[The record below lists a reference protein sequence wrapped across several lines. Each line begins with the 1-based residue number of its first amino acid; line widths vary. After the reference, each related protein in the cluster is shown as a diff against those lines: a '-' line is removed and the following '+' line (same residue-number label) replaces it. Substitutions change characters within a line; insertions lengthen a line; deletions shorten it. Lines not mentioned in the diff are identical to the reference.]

1 MDIEKLVEDGVQA
14 FRAEL
19 WKIEIQLG
27 RDVTQASVR
36 AVGAVFLK
44 AAAEEAADHAADDIT
59 YAIKYPDETQRMG
72 ERAHRA
78 RTISNRLR
86 ALAAQLGGSDA

>member
-1 MDIEKLVEDGVQA
+1 MDIKKLMEDG
-14 FRAEL
+14 RRL
-19 WKIEIQLG
+19 IDLEIGDIRLAD
-27 RDVTQASVR
+27 RLSR
-36 AVGAVFLK
+36 AVLALALR
-44 AAAEEAADHAADDIT
+44 AAAEEAADHAAADMA

-86 ALAAQLGGSDA
+86 TLAAQLGGSDA